1 MKQQSLYTLLFSILI
16 TCNTAIKAQND
27 SASTKKI
34 EQKQPLT
41 ITPPTIGLG
50 AGLISFYGDLRD
62 YKYGNPFVSNPV
74 YELYLHQPVTNYL
87 SFNLYYMFGTVKV
100 EERRLKRNLNF
111 ESELRVSGLS
121 LEYNFDNFLK
131 PKRSFSPFITA
142 GVEMIE
148 FNSKTDLLNGSG
160 SKYNYWSDGTI
171 RNLPE
176 NSPGS
181 EFAVEIQRDYVYETD
196 IREAR
201 FDGKG
206 LYPERSLAIPVGI
219 GGNVKITNQINLRI
233 ASTFHFTFT
242 DMIDGVDRKST
253 ERVGGDRANANY
265 DYFLASTISLTYN
278 FRKID
283 TEADYLNEVIDFYA
297 YDPSDYDEDG
307 VIDFMDKCPNT
318 PPNVEVDTL
327 GCPIDSDGD
336 GLADYIDQEINSLG
350 TTVNSEGIYLT
361 DEMIYESYL
370 KYSDTSGEFAEV
382 ISTNFTGSKAIP
394 SRFRINVGAFK
405 VGEQPRDIER
415 LLILPD
421 LKTEVKDSMV
431 VYSVG
436 SSNELKEVVKRKA
449 ELTNQGLLPTIE
461 EVNNNQQYTSA
472 GKRVNELKPLGIPSS
487 EITSDSKVVFRV
499 QLGAFKK
506 QPDIRFFKN
515 TANLIVL
522 ESGGLF
528 RYYSGA
534 YDNFKDAAEHK
545 VKMSVNGF
553 DGAFVTAFKGGKKVT
568 LESVGVKAIQQTP
581 LIGN

>member
-16 TCNTAIKAQND
+16 TCSTVIKAQND

-283 TEADYLNEVIDFYA
+283 TEADYVNEVIDFYA

-336 GLADYIDQEINSLG
+336 GLADYIDKEINSLG

-370 KYSDTSGEFAEV
+370 KYSDTSGEFADV
-382 ISTNFTGSKAIP
+382 ISRNFTGSKAIP

-415 LLILPD
+415 LLYLPD

-436 SSNELKEVVKRKA
+436 NSNELKEVVKRKA
-449 ELTNQGLLPTIE
+449 ELANQGLLPTIE

-515 TANLIVL
+515 TTNLIVL

-545 VKMSVNGF
+545 VKMTVNGF

>member
-16 TCNTAIKAQND
+16 TCNTVIKAQND

-336 GLADYIDQEINSLG
+336 GLADYIDKEINSLG

-370 KYSDTSGEFAEV
+370 KYSDTSGEFADV

-415 LLILPD
+415 LLNLPD

-449 ELTNQGLLPTIE
+449 ELANQGLLPTIE

-515 TANLIVL
+515 TTNLIVL

>member
-34 EQKQPLT
+34 EQKKPLT

-283 TEADYLNEVIDFYA
+283 TEADYVNEVIDFYA

-336 GLADYIDQEINSLG
+336 GLADYIDKEINSLG
-350 TTVNSEGIYLT
+350 TTVNFEGIYLT

-370 KYSDTSGEFAEV
+370 KYSDTSGEFADV

-415 LLILPD
+415 LLNLPD

-449 ELTNQGLLPTIE
+449 ELANQGLLPTIE

-506 QPDIRFFKN
+506 QPDIIFFKN
-515 TANLIVL
+515 TTNLIVL

-534 YDNFKDAAEHK
+534 YDNFKDAVEHK

>member
-1 MKQQSLYTLLFSILI
+1 
-16 TCNTAIKAQND
+16 
-27 SASTKKI
+27 
-34 EQKQPLT
+34 
-41 ITPPTIGLG
+41 
-50 AGLISFYGDLRD
+50 
-62 YKYGNPFVSNPV
+62 
-74 YELYLHQPVTNYL
+74 
-87 SFNLYYMFGTVKV
+87 MFGTVKV

-336 GLADYIDQEINSLG
+336 GLVDYIDKEINSLG

-415 LLILPD
+415 LLNLPD

-449 ELTNQGLLPTIE
+449 ELANQGLLPTIE

-515 TANLIVL
+515 TTNLIVL

>member
-16 TCNTAIKAQND
+16 ACNTVIKAQND

-415 LLILPD
+415 LLNLPD

-449 ELTNQGLLPTIE
+449 ELANQGLLPTIE